1 MSSIKYG
8 QYPFEYSTL
17 LPPNA
22 SPLERRL
29 EQIFAHRLGL
39 IEPDILRITKDPEQ
53 TPLALL
59 PWLAWENSVDWWND
73 NWPEDLKRN
82 WTAKSVEIHM
92 KKGTPRIVEQSLEYL
107 GLQAE
112 WIDFWKYAD
121 EGVITTNGEGVATN
135 SLAGT
140 FRMKVFRETANEAYL
155 GLWDVE
161 QIINATKTDTRQLD
175 KLTLGVSSK
184 ITPVQVAAG
193 HGIGVVLT
201 AEPYTPKD
209 LTAQPTS
216 ANIASYS
223 ELIIILSPI
232 ELTDVNYP
240 AEGDH

>member
-8 QYPFEYSTL
+8 QYPFDYATL

-29 EQIFAHRLGL
+29 EQIFAHRLNL
-39 IEPDILRITKDPEQ
+39 IEPDILRIIKDPEQ
-53 TPLALL
+53 TPITLL

-73 NWPEDLKRN
+73 DWPEELKRN

-112 WIDFWKYAD
+112 WIDFWKYQGND
-121 EGVITTNGEGVATN
+121 
-135 SLAGT
+135 GT

-184 ITPVQVAAG
+184 ITPVQVVAG
-193 HGIGVVLT
+193 HGLGVVLT

-209 LTAQPTS
+209 LTAQPTY

-223 ELIIILSPI
+223 ELIITLSPI
-232 ELTDVNYP
+232 ELWASETADAGVAHKEPDLYP